1 MDGECCNKNCLKGR
15 GGNDVHQKKRRKTKK
30 DMDYNN
36 SSRRLGPLGSRVMA
50 LFMKK
55 QYTLL

>member
-1 MDGECCNKNCLKGR
+1 MTHIK
-15 GGNDVHQKKRRKTKK
+15 KKRRKTKK
-30 DMDYNN
+30 DMDDNN

-55 QYTLL
+55 